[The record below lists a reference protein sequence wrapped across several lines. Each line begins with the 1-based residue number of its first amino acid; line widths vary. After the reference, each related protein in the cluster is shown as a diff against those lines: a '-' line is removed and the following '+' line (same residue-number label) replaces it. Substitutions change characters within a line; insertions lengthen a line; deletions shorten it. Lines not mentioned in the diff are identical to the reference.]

1 MDIKSLIRD
10 IPDFPQAG
18 VIFRDI
24 TPLMSNGEAFKFA
37 VQKMTEPFRGAG
49 IQNVAAIESRG
60 FFFGSCIALE
70 LNCGFTPIRKKGKLP
85 WQTDSEDYSLEY
97 GTGTIEVHK
106 DAFSKGER
114 VLLLDDVLA
123 TGGTISAAARLVERQ
138 GALVSGIVFL
148 VELDF
153 LQGRKNIKLNCP
165 VHSIV
170 HY

>member
-1 MDIKSLIRD
+1 MDLKPFIRD
-10 IPDFPQAG
+10 IPDFPKSG

-37 VQKMTEPFRGAG
+37 VQKMAEPFKNTG

-60 FFFGSCIALE
+60 FFFGSCVALE

-97 GTGTIEVHK
+97 GTASIEIHK
-106 DAFSKGER
+106 DAFSKGEKI
-114 VLLLDDVLA
+114 LLLDDVLA
-123 TGGTISAAARLVERQ
+123 TGGTIAAATNLVEKQ

-148 VELDF
+148 IELDF
-153 LQGRKNIKLNCP
+153 LQGRKNIKTNCP
-165 VHSIV
+165 VHSLV

>member
-10 IPDFPQAG
+10 IPDFPKPG
-18 VIFRDI
+18 IIFRDI

-37 VQKMTEPFRGAG
+37 VQKMAEPFRNAG

-60 FFFGSCIALE
+60 FFFGSCVALE

-85 WQTDSEDYSLEY
+85 WQTDSQTYSLEY
-97 GTGTIEVHK
+97 GTASIEIHK
-106 DAFSKGER
+106 DAFSKDER

-123 TGGTISAAARLVERQ
+123 TGGTISAAARLVEKQ
-138 GALVSGIVFL
+138 GALVGGMVFL

-153 LQGRKNIKLNCP
+153 LQGRKNISANCQ
-165 VHSIV
+165 VHSVV